1 LTLTDNI
8 VPAQRT
14 AFVLPFPTS
23 IIQTVNQTPVI
34 LNSLLQKLNIV
45 KRLVDKS
52 QEEKNRVATPR
63 TNRITP
69 YTQPPR
75 YVKTA
80 KTCVSLRELWDLSL
94 RYWVLYQE
102 YERCVIWWLPIRVF
116 HSFVG
121 EMVNWRLSWSIL
133 HITRSSN
140 SSAFSTST
148 KASPWCRLQPSD
160 WMTTRSSRAMK
171 IALKMSS

>member
-1 LTLTDNI
+1 MVCVKVRTTDRRADEMNCRSRGLVRSFGTSISLTLTDNI

-94 RYWVLYQE
+94 RY
-102 YERCVIWWLPIRVF
+102 
-116 HSFVG
+116 
-121 EMVNWRLSWSIL
+121 
-133 HITRSSN
+133 
-140 SSAFSTST
+140 
-148 KASPWCRLQPSD
+148 
-160 WMTTRSSRAMK
+160 
-171 IALKMSS
+171 

>member
-1 LTLTDNI
+1 LTLTENI

-23 IIQTVNQTPVI
+23 IIQTVNQAPVI

-45 KRLVDKS
+45 KRLADKS
-52 QEEKNRVATPR
+52 QEEENRVATPR

-80 KTCVSLRELWDLSL
+80 KTCQSEGVVGLEPATL
-94 RYWVLYQE
+94 
-102 YERCVIWWLPIRVF
+102 
-116 HSFVG
+116 SFV
-121 EMVNWRLSWSIL
+121 
-133 HITRSSN
+133 
-140 SSAFSTST
+140 
-148 KASPWCRLQPSD
+148 PSV
-160 WMTTRSSRAMK
+160 
-171 IALKMSS
+171 